1 MESATQFINCRK
13 CVNGTLISSPLTV
26 DSNGIIIP
34 NTPLPENTQTV
45 DLQNAIISPGFLEL
59 QINGALGFHFA
70 HYEEPATY
78 QAGVEK
84 LAKYLPKTGVTGFY
98 PTVPTVNSS
107 VFKQVLPF
115 LRPRECTDSASV
127 LGAHVEGPFL
137 APSKKGAHDAANMH
151 SPASSTLEDIY
162 GEDNLRDSIKV
173 LTLAPE
179 LPGALGHIDKLT
191 KEYGVRV
198 SMGHSAAD
206 YQQGKEGMKAGANLI
221 THTFNAMNP
230 LHHRDPGLPGTESSL
245 VVRMR
250 CTTDVL
256 NLGLLSDPAP
266 PYFSLIADA
275 IHLHPR
281 VVGIAYRSSP
291 SHCILITDSIE
302 LSGLPDGIYPGHA
315 QIPFNQLKE
324 GNKVT
329 IENTN
334 TLIGTCIGLDECV
347 KNLMAWAD
355 IPVQEAV
362 RCVTEN
368 VADAMGL
375 KDRGKLEVA
384 RRGDFVVL
392 GDDRMVRETWILGKK
407 IIIGI

>member
-1 MESATQFINCRK
+1 MALATQFINCRQ
-13 CVNGTLISSPLTV
+13 CISGTLISSPLTI
-26 DSNGIIIP
+26 DSNGLIIP
-34 NTPLPENTQTV
+34 NSPLPENTETF
-45 DLQNAIISPGFLEL
+45 DLKDAIISPGFLEL

-70 HYEEPATY
+70 HYGDPAKY
-78 QAGVEK
+78 QAGVRK
-84 LAKYLPKTGVTGFY
+84 LAKYLPRTGVTGYY
-98 PTVPTVNSS
+98 PTVPTVSSS

-115 LRPRECTDSASV
+115 LKPEEFPDSASV

-151 SPASSTLEDIY
+151 IPASSSVESIY
-162 GEDNLRDSIKV
+162 GEENLRDSIRV

-179 LPGALGHIDKLT
+179 LPGSLAHIERLT
-191 KEYGVRV
+191 KEYDVRV

-206 YQQGKEGMKAGANLI
+206 YEEGRKGMSAGSNLI

-230 LHHRDPGLPGTESSL
+230 LHHREPGLAGKWLYHLSNIFCAEREIS
-245 VVRMR
+245 
-250 CTTDVL
+250 
-256 NLGLLSDPAP
+256 GLISDPSP

-281 VVGIAYRSSP
+281 IVGIAYRSSP

-347 KNLMAWAD
+347 RNLMAWAE
-355 IPVQEAV
+355 IPVQKAV

-375 KDRGKLEVA
+375 KDRGKLEVG
-384 RRGDFVVL
+384 RRADFVVL
-392 GDDRMVRETWILGKK
+392 GADGEVKDIWILGKK
-407 IIIGI
+407 IASGV